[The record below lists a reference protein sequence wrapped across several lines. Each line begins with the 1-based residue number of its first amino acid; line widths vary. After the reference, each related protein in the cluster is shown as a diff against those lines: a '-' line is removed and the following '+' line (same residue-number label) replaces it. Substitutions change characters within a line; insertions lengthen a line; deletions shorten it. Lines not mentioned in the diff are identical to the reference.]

1 MHFRLHIVIVYGIV
15 GQWLALLPPS
25 KFDSR
30 TGQDLLGGVY
40 VFSQSFGWVSSVY
53 SGLSTN
59 IKNMLGQPGNSPRG

>member
-53 SGLSTN
+53 SGL
-59 IKNMLGQPGNSPRG
+59 